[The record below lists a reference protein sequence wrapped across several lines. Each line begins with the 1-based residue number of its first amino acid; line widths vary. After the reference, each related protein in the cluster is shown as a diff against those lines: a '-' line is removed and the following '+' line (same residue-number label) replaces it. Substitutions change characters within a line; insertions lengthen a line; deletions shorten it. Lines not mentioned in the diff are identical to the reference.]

1 MLRDF
6 LRVLQ
11 DLKRSG
17 SQPRRLQMIATDT
30 WDISDDL
37 GVYNVSDF
45 LEVQTSYIL
54 SLYVYNLM
62 V

>member
-1 MLRDF
+1 MFRDF

-17 SQPRRLQMIATDT
+17 LQPRRLQMIATDT

-45 LEVQTSYIL
+45 LEVQT
-54 SLYVYNLM
+54 NLM
-62 V
+62 LEHN